1 MAVPSEYDYTPP
13 PGVGGKPPGSSIPQT
28 PLEVRWNLPPASATQ
43 YDRVT
48 GAPVV
53 SPIYVGTTNKHAY
66 LGSTY
71 SNVGFEDSFVPKEQA
86 WTLWQSLD
94 QSGQKR
100 LSNAMNNLFPN
111 GWDQTYIQKQ
121 WSRAVMGSERELVQN
136 GIRVSPL
143 EMLEIMA
150 GGGSPSK
157 RGGSSGSGGG
167 GGGGSAGGSSSS
179 TSTNTTRQVQLTN
192 PDSARQLVNNAL
204 DTYLGRRATAEES
217 QAFLKA
223 LNQHEQANP
232 SMQTSTTVSA
242 GTSDGKGNSVSQSSS
257 DVMGSGGTSSSQ
269 FAEDWARAQEGSAE
283 YQASTTYLDAF
294 MQALQNPMDVVN

>member
-1 MAVPSEYDYTPP
+1 MAVGAEYDYTPP

-71 SNVGFEDSFVPKEQA
+71 SNVGFEDSFIPKEQA

-100 LSNAMNNLFPN
+100 LSSAMNALFPN

-150 GGGSPSK
+150 GGGAVNKNGAS
-157 RGGSSGSGGG
+157 GGSGGG
-167 GGGGSAGGSSSS
+167 GGGSGSSSS

-204 DTYLGRRATAEES
+204 DTYLGRRATPEES
-217 QAFLKA
+217 QAFLRA
-223 LNQHEQANP
+223 LNQHEQENP
-232 SMQTSTTVSA
+232 NVQTTTTASSSTATKGKGGTVSSS
-242 GTSDGKGNSVSQSSS
+242 TSSTSV
-257 DVMGSGGTSSSQ
+257 DGSGGTSPSQ
-269 FAEDWARAQEGSAE
+269 FAEDWARAQPGSAE